1 MRAVLVEDIG
11 GPEVLRL
18 TDAEAP
24 ALGPGDVRV
33 AVRSIGVNFRD
44 VQQRRL
50 PDGDQAPP
58 FVPGSDFAGD
68 VIEVG
73 ADVTGLR
80 TGDRV
85 VGVALA
91 GAYAE
96 EVVAPALVVQPIPD
110 DVSYDMAASLPVAGL
125 SASFLLSTSGLLPG
139 DTAVTWAAAGGLGC
153 FLGGV
158 LAAAG
163 VRTIGITSSEAK
175 AEVARA
181 AGHADVV
188 DYRRA
193 DPVDAVLELT
203 GGEGA
208 HVVFDSVGGPDFVRS
223 VRMLR
228 NQGTVIVC
236 GRAAGEPDIGAAA
249 ADLIGARRNRG
260 LRDFYL
266 GAHVFDHLDQVP
278 GRLAALAAGVA
289 KGEIVVPI
297 TAFPLADVRRAHEE
311 MEAGRTVGKL
321 VLHP

>member
-18 TDAEAP
+18 TDVEAP
-24 ALGPGDVRV
+24 APGPGDVRV

-44 VQQRRL
+44 VAQRREAQA
-50 PDGDQAPP
+50 DQPLP

-68 VIEVG
+68 VVEVG
-73 ADVTGLR
+73 AEVTGLR
-80 TGDRV
+80 VGDRV
-85 VGVALA
+85 VGVTLA

-96 EVVAPALVVQPIPD
+96 EVVAPAAVVQPIPD

-125 SASFLLSTSGLLPG
+125 SASFLLSSSGLRAG

-153 FLGGV
+153 FLGGA

-163 VRTIGITSSEAK
+163 VRTIGITSSAAK

-188 DYRRA
+188 DYTRA
-193 DPVDAVLELT
+193 DPVEAVLGLT
-203 GGEGA
+203 GGQGA
-208 HVVFDSVGGPDFVRS
+208 HVVFDSVGGPDFARS

-228 NQGTVIVC
+228 NEGTVVVC

-249 ADLIGARRNRG
+249 ADLVGARRNRG

-266 GAHVFDHLDQVP
+266 ATHVFDHLDEVP

-289 KGEIVVPI
+289 TGAIVVPV
-297 TAFPLADVRRAHEE
+297 TAYPLADARRAHEE

-321 VLHP
+321 VLRP

>member
-18 TDAEAP
+18 TDVEAP

-110 DVSYDMAASLPVAGL
+110 DVSYNMAASLPVAGL

-153 FLGGV
+153 FLGGG
-158 LAAAG
+158 LPAARG
-163 VRTIGITSSEAK
+163 G
-175 AEVARA
+175 
-181 AGHADVV
+181 ADG
-188 DYRRA
+188 
-193 DPVDAVLELT
+193 LT
-203 GGEGA
+203 APPGQGQ
-208 HVVFDSVGGPDFVRS
+208 GGP
-223 VRMLR
+223 
-228 NQGTVIVC
+228 G
-236 GRAAGEPDIGAAA
+236 P
-249 ADLIGARRNRG
+249 
-260 LRDFYL
+260 
-266 GAHVFDHLDQVP
+266 
-278 GRLAALAAGVA
+278 
-289 KGEIVVPI
+289 
-297 TAFPLADVRRAHEE
+297 
-311 MEAGRTVGKL
+311 
-321 VLHP
+321 